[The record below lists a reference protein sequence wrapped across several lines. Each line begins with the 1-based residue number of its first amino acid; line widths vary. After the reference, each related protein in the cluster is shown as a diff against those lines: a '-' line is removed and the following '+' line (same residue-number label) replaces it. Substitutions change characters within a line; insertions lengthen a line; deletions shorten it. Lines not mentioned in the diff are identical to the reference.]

1 VRARPAQD
9 GGRFGILDVERARR
23 LSVGED
29 VADGVQDERVGG
41 PVSCFKQV
49 STPLFGGLGSGD

>member
-1 VRARPAQD
+1 VEIWVKAVRARPAQA
-9 GGRFGILDVERARR
+9 GGRFGIL
-23 LSVGED
+23 
-29 VADGVQDERVGG
+29 ADGVQDERVGG